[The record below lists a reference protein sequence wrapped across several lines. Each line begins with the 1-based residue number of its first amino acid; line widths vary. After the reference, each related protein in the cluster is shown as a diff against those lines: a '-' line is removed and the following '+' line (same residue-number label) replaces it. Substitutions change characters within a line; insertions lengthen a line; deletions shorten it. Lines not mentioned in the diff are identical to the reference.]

1 MAIERNDHK
10 DIYPGGPTYVRAAKT
25 GNTLYISGT
34 TAKNSSYENG
44 SPLEQL
50 RVILDRITN
59 IVTTEGG
66 SYEDIIS
73 MPTYVTDMRNFWP
86 IEGEQKDIWEHYF
99 KGVWPT
105 NAYVEVSA
113 LAEPNLVVELSAIAI
128 IE

>member
-1 MAIERNDHK
+1 MAIERNDHE

-34 TAKNSSYENG
+34 TAKNSNYENG

-73 MPTYVTDMRNFWP
+73 MTTYVTDMRDFWP
-86 IEGEQKDIWEHYF
+86 IEGEQKDIWQHYF
-99 KGVWPT
+99 NGVWPT